1 MWETEYKKK
10 IIEPQELENRIRKIR
25 SEKKTIVSL
34 NGSFDLLHAGHLKII
49 YTAST
54 LADVLIVALNTD
66 SSIKEYK
73 SKNRPIIP
81 LEYRMQVMAALG
93 FVSYVTY
100 FEDTTPIKILDII
113 KPDIHVNG
121 SEYGKNCIEKEVV
134 EKNGGKIFIV
144 DLKPS
149 LSTSNIITKIKSL

>member
-10 IIEPQELENRIRKIR
+10 IIEPQELENRIKKIR

-81 LEYRMQVMAALG
+81 LEYRMQVMAALE

-121 SEYGKNCIEKEVV
+121 SEYGKDCIEKEVV

-149 LSTSNIITKIKSL
+149 LSTSNIITK

>member
-1 MWETEYKKK
+1 M
-10 IIEPQELENRIRKIR
+10 
-25 SEKKTIVSL
+25 
-34 NGSFDLLHAGHLKII
+34 KII

-81 LEYRMQVMAALG
+81 LEYRMQVMAALE

-121 SEYGKNCIEKEVV
+121 SEYGKDCIEKEVV

>member
-10 IIEPQELENRIRKIR
+10 LIEPQELENRIKKIR

>member
-10 IIEPQELENRIRKIR
+10 LIEPQELENRIRKIR

-81 LEYRMQVMAALG
+81 LEYRMQVMAALE